1 MSENIRKMIFSFSFE
16 IGSRGKSVD
25 STDFS
30 ESWFLVGGQLS
41 MLAGR
46 MFLANDDN
54 CHSHDLQPV
63 WVAAKKILPA
73 LKETVSAVPS
83 IIT

>member
-41 MLAGR
+41 ILAGIKPR
-46 MFLANDDN
+46 TSAPFSLVTHLNVKTA
-54 CHSHDLQPV
+54 DL
-63 WVAAKKILPA
+63 LRC
-73 LKETVSAVPS
+73 SA
-83 IIT
+83 

>member
-30 ESWFLVGGQLS
+30 ESWFLVGGQLCVKNRGRS
-41 MLAGR
+41 AGVG
-46 MFLANDDN
+46 ANG
-54 CHSHDLQPV
+54 
-63 WVAAKKILPA
+63 
-73 LKETVSAVPS
+73 
-83 IIT
+83 